1 MRIRYIIFLLFALS
15 ASSIYAQKKPITE
28 DYIGN
33 KLVLHCRIL
42 YQTGIMAHRLEIDYG
57 FKDIVYPQDANGEE
71 IKFNSQLAALNY
83 MTLQGWHYYGEE
95 GNYLLLKKEVT
106 KEEATELI
114 ENMKYSKKKSK

>member
-1 MRIRYIIFLLFALS
+1 
-15 ASSIYAQKKPITE
+15 
-28 DYIGN
+28 
-33 KLVLHCRIL
+33 
-42 YQTGIMAHRLEIDYG
+42 MAHRLEIDYG